1 MKRGDLLELLLAES
15 RENTDMNHQLEQ
27 LQEEK
32 KTLLKINAKLRQQLQ
47 QKDEELSAVLRTME
61 QKDAEL
67 SAAFQTMKQKDE
79 ELDAALHNMQQ
90 MHIEIQELRQNVEE
104 LREARDLKI
113 EKAADDI
120 TDVTLK
126 MRDVFE
132 TARKAADLYLA
143 HIEGLSKSS
152 EQQS

>member
-1 MKRGDLLELLLAES
+1 MTEKEFRKLKRGDLLELLLAES

-27 LQEEK
+27 LQEQK
-32 KTLLKINAKLRQQLQ
+32 KTLMKINAKLRQQFQ
-47 QKDEELSAVLRTME
+47 QKDTELSAVLQRME
-61 QKDAEL
+61 QKDL
-67 SAAFQTMKQKDE
+67 
-79 ELDAALHNMQQ
+79 
-90 MHIEIQELRQNVEE
+90 EIRELRQNVEE
-104 LREARDLKI
+104 LRKARDLKI

-126 MRDVFE
+126 MRGVFE

>member
-1 MKRGDLLELLLAES
+1 MTEKEFRKLKRGDLLELLLAES

-27 LQEEK
+27 LQEQK
-32 KTLLKINAKLRQQLQ
+32 KTLMKINAKLRQQFQ
-47 QKDEELSAVLRTME
+47 QKDTELSAVLQRME
-61 QKDAEL
+61 QKDL
-67 SAAFQTMKQKDE
+67 
-79 ELDAALHNMQQ
+79 
-90 MHIEIQELRQNVEE
+90 EIRELRQNVEE
-104 LREARDLKI
+104 LRKAREFKI

-126 MRDVFE
+126 MRGVFE

>member
-1 MKRGDLLELLLAES
+1 MTEKEFRKLKRGDLLELLLTES

-27 LQEEK
+27 LQEQK
-32 KTLLKINAKLRQQLQ
+32 KTLMKINAKLRQQFQ
-47 QKDEELSAVLRTME
+47 QKDTELSAVLQRME
-61 QKDAEL
+61 QKDL
-67 SAAFQTMKQKDE
+67 
-79 ELDAALHNMQQ
+79 
-90 MHIEIQELRQNVEE
+90 EIRELRQNVEE
-104 LREARDLKI
+104 LRKARDLKI

-126 MRDVFE
+126 MRGVFE